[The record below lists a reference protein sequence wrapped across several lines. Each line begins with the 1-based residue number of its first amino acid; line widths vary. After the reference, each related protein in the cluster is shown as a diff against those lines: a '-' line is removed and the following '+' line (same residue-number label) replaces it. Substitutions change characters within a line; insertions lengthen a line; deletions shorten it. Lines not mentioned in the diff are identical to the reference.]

1 MGKRISIL
9 IGIVVL
15 AAAFCQLLLPGIIGG
30 NLANRIKEAARAE
43 NVTVNVRAM
52 PGFMLLAGQMDNLDV
67 VVDNAW
73 LGDIQVSRL
82 TLHGEN
88 LQVDY
93 SALDSR
99 DGSAIQSA
107 DNLELTGV
115 ITQQALQDMLVKKME
130 KVDNLHVQMDADKIS
145 ATGQVKLLGRM
156 ADITLEG
163 KVLPENGG
171 LYFHMTRLD
180 IRNAVLGQAVLGN
193 FFGDILIFDLYN
205 SPIRAEI
212 DDVQQQAGQV
222 TIKAVRKEGN
232 SCNKDR

>member
-43 NVTVNVRAM
+43 NVTANVRAM

-107 DNLELTGV
+107 DNLELTGG

-222 TIKAVRKEGN
+222 IIKAVRKEGN
-232 SCNKDR
+232 SLQ

>member
-43 NVTVNVRAM
+43 NVTANVRAM

-130 KVDNLHVQMDADKIS
+130 KVDNLHVQVDADKIS

-232 SCNKDR
+232 SLQ

>member
-15 AAAFCQLLLPGIIGG
+15 AAAFCQLLLPGIMGG

-43 NVTVNVRAM
+43 NVTANVRAM

-82 TLHGEN
+82 ALHGEN

-232 SCNKDR
+232 SLQ

>member
-15 AAAFCQLLLPGIIGG
+15 AAAFCQLLLPGIMGG

-43 NVTVNVRAM
+43 NVTANVRAM

-67 VVDNAW
+67 VVDNAR

-222 TIKAVRKEGN
+222 IIKAVRKEGN
-232 SCNKDR
+232 SLQ

>member
-43 NVTVNVRAM
+43 NVTANVRAM

-163 KVLPENGG
+163 KVLPENGA

-212 DDVQQQAGQV
+212 DDVQQQAEIGRAHV
-222 TIKAVRKEGN
+222 
-232 SCNKDR
+232 

>member
-43 NVTVNVRAM
+43 NVTANVRAM

-82 TLHGEN
+82 TLHGKN

-130 KVDNLHVQMDADKIS
+130 KVDNLHVQMDTDKIS

-232 SCNKDR
+232 SLQ

>member
-43 NVTVNVRAM
+43 NVTANVRVM

-232 SCNKDR
+232 SLQ

>member
-15 AAAFCQLLLPGIIGG
+15 ATAFCQLLLPGIIGG

-43 NVTVNVRAM
+43 NVTANVRAM

-130 KVDNLHVQMDADKIS
+130 KVDNLHVQVDADKIS

-232 SCNKDR
+232 SLQ

>member
-30 NLANRIKEAARAE
+30 NLANSIKEAARAE
-43 NVTVNVRAM
+43 NVTANVRAM

-82 TLHGEN
+82 TLHGKN

-130 KVDNLHVQMDADKIS
+130 KVDNLHVQMDTDKIS

-232 SCNKDR
+232 SLQ

>member
-43 NVTVNVRAM
+43 NVTANVRAM

-130 KVDNLHVQMDADKIS
+130 RVDNLHVQMDTDKIS

-232 SCNKDR
+232 SLQ

>member
-1 MGKRISIL
+1 MGKRISML

-43 NVTVNVRAM
+43 NVTANVRAM

-99 DGSAIQSA
+99 DGTAIQSA
-107 DNLELTGV
+107 DNLEHTGV

-145 ATGQVKLLGRM
+145 ATGQVKLLGRK
-156 ADITLEG
+156 ADITLKG

-222 TIKAVRKEGN
+222 IIKAVRKEGN
-232 SCNKDR
+232 SLQ

>member
-43 NVTVNVRAM
+43 NVTANVRAV

-130 KVDNLHVQMDADKIS
+130 KVDNLHVQMDADKIG

-232 SCNKDR
+232 SLQ

>member
-30 NLANRIKEAARAE
+30 NLSNRIKEAARAE
-43 NVTVNVRAM
+43 NVTANVRAM

-232 SCNKDR
+232 SLQ

>member
-43 NVTVNVRAM
+43 NVTANVRAM

-205 SPIRAEI
+205 SPIRVEI

-222 TIKAVRKEGN
+222 TIKAVRKAGN
-232 SCNKDR
+232 SLQ

>member
-43 NVTVNVRAM
+43 NVTANVRAV

-88 LQVDY
+88 LHVDY

-232 SCNKDR
+232 SLQ

>member
-73 LGDIQVSRL
+73 LGDIQVYRL

-232 SCNKDR
+232 SLQ

>member
-88 LQVDY
+88 LQVVY

-205 SPIRAEI
+205 SLIRAEI

-222 TIKAVRKEGN
+222 TIKAVRKAGN
-232 SCNKDR
+232 SLQ

>member
-15 AAAFCQLLLPGIIGG
+15 AAAFCQFLLPGIIGG

-43 NVTVNVRAM
+43 NVTANVRAM

-232 SCNKDR
+232 SLQ

>member
-43 NVTVNVRAM
+43 NVTANVRAM
-52 PGFMLLAGQMDNLDV
+52 PGLMLLAGQMDNLDV

-232 SCNKDR
+232 SLQ

>member
-43 NVTVNVRAM
+43 NVTANVRAM

-107 DNLELTGV
+107 DNLELIGV

-130 KVDNLHVQMDADKIS
+130 KVDNLHMQMDADKIS

-232 SCNKDR
+232 SLQ

>member
-15 AAAFCQLLLPGIIGG
+15 AAAFCQLLLPGIISG

-43 NVTVNVRAM
+43 NVTANVRAM

-82 TLHGEN
+82 TLHGKN

-130 KVDNLHVQMDADKIS
+130 KVDNLHVQMDTDKIS

-222 TIKAVRKEGN
+222 TIKAVRKEVN
-232 SCNKDR
+232 SLQ

>member
-30 NLANRIKEAARAE
+30 NLANRIKETVRAE
-43 NVTVNVRAM
+43 NVTANVRAM

-115 ITQQALQDMLVKKME
+115 IAQQALQDMLVKKME

-232 SCNKDR
+232 SLQ

>member
-1 MGKRISIL
+1 MGKRISML

-43 NVTVNVRAM
+43 NVTANVRAM

-222 TIKAVRKEGN
+222 IIKAVRKEGN
-232 SCNKDR
+232 SLQ

>member
-43 NVTVNVRAM
+43 NVTANVRAM

-115 ITQQALQDMLVKKME
+115 ITQQALQEMLVKKME

-212 DDVQQQAGQV
+212 DDVQQQAGKV

-232 SCNKDR
+232 SLQ

>member
-43 NVTVNVRAM
+43 NVTANVRAM

-107 DNLELTGV
+107 NNLELTGV

-130 KVDNLHVQMDADKIS
+130 KVDNLHVQMDTDKIS

-232 SCNKDR
+232 SLQ

>member
-43 NVTVNVRAM
+43 NVTANVRAM

-130 KVDNLHVQMDADKIS
+130 KVDNLHVQMDTDKIS

-222 TIKAVRKEGN
+222 TIKAVCKEGN
-232 SCNKDR
+232 SLQ

>member
-43 NVTVNVRAM
+43 NVTANVRAM

-115 ITQQALQDMLVKKME
+115 IIQQALQDMLVKKME

-232 SCNKDR
+232 SLQ

>member
-15 AAAFCQLLLPGIIGG
+15 AVAFCQLLLPGIIGG

-43 NVTVNVRAM
+43 NVTANVRAM

-232 SCNKDR
+232 SLQ

>member
-43 NVTVNVRAM
+43 NVTANVRAM

-88 LQVDY
+88 LQVDD

-99 DGSAIQSA
+99 DGTAIQSA
-107 DNLELTGV
+107 DNLELNGV

-145 ATGQVKLLGRM
+145 ATGQV
-156 ADITLEG
+156 TN
-163 KVLPENGG
+163 ENG
-171 LYFHMTRLD
+171 
-180 IRNAVLGQAVLGN
+180 A
-193 FFGDILIFDLYN
+193 
-205 SPIRAEI
+205 
-212 DDVQQQAGQV
+212 VQQQQLQ
-222 TIKAVRKEGN
+222 
-232 SCNKDR
+232 

>member
-43 NVTVNVRAM
+43 NVTANVRAM

-130 KVDNLHVQMDADKIS
+130 KVDNLHVQMDTDKIS

-222 TIKAVRKEGN
+222 TIKAVRKEVN
-232 SCNKDR
+232 SLQ

>member
-15 AAAFCQLLLPGIIGG
+15 AAAFCQLLLPGIVGG

-43 NVTVNVRAM
+43 NVTANVRAM

-73 LGDIQVSRL
+73 LGDIKVSRL

-88 LQVDY
+88 LQVNY

-107 DNLELTGV
+107 DNLELIGV

-130 KVDNLHVQMDADKIS
+130 KVDNLHVQMNADKIS

-232 SCNKDR
+232 SLQ

>member
-43 NVTVNVRAM
+43 NVTANVRAM

-82 TLHGEN
+82 TLHSEN

-232 SCNKDR
+232 SLQ

>member
-43 NVTVNVRAM
+43 NVTANVRAM

-67 VVDNAW
+67 VVDNAC

-232 SCNKDR
+232 SLQ

>member
-1 MGKRISIL
+1 
-9 IGIVVL
+9 
-15 AAAFCQLLLPGIIGG
+15 
-30 NLANRIKEAARAE
+30 
-43 NVTVNVRAM
+43 
-52 PGFMLLAGQMDNLDV
+52 
-67 VVDNAW
+67 
-73 LGDIQVSRL
+73 
-82 TLHGEN
+82 
-88 LQVDY
+88 
-93 SALDSR
+93 
-99 DGSAIQSA
+99 
-107 DNLELTGV
+107 
-115 ITQQALQDMLVKKME
+115 MLVKKME

-232 SCNKDR
+232 SLQ

>member
-43 NVTVNVRAM
+43 NVTANVRAM

-82 TLHGEN
+82 TLHGKN
-88 LQVDY
+88 LQVEY
-93 SALDSR
+93 SALDTR

-130 KVDNLHVQMDADKIS
+130 KVDNLHVQMDTDKIS

-232 SCNKDR
+232 SLQ

>member
-43 NVTVNVRAM
+43 NVTANVRAM

-82 TLHGEN
+82 TLHGKN

-130 KVDNLHVQMDADKIS
+130 KVDNLHVQMDTDKIS

-180 IRNAVLGQAVLGN
+180 IRNTVLGQAVLGN

-232 SCNKDR
+232 SLQ

>member
-15 AAAFCQLLLPGIIGG
+15 SAAFCQLLLPGIIGG

-43 NVTVNVRAM
+43 NVTANVRAM

-232 SCNKDR
+232 SLQ

>member
-43 NVTVNVRAM
+43 NVTANVRAM

-130 KVDNLHVQMDADKIS
+130 KVDNLHVQMYADKIS

-232 SCNKDR
+232 SLQ

>member
-1 MGKRISIL
+1 MGKRISML

-43 NVTVNVRAM
+43 NVTANVRAM
-52 PGFMLLAGQMDNLDV
+52 PGLMLLAGQMDNLDV

-107 DNLELTGV
+107 DNLELIGV

-232 SCNKDR
+232 SLQ